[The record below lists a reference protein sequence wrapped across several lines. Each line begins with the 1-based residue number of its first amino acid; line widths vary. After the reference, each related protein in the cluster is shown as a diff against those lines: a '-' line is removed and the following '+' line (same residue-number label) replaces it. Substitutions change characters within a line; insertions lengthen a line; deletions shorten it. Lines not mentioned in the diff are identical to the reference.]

1 MATFLVSSQIAYN
14 SSGAFSPTAT
24 TDVDP
29 PASVTDGDSDST
41 FEQGDTVVGLTYR
54 GLFDMPLASGGT
66 ETLPVFSDATRFFIL
81 ASQPLSAYSPPA
93 TINPAALDP
102 SQSFTVCFLPATAI
116 ATPDGE
122 RPVETLAIGD
132 LVLTADGRSV
142 AVKWLGRQ
150 TLSTRFARH
159 AVIRIHA
166 GALGAG
172 LPRRDLRVT
181 ADHALLID
189 GLLVN
194 AGALVNGTTV
204 TREPAEAL
212 GDTFMVYHVETEA
225 HEIILAE
232 GAATETYI
240 DYVER
245 RAFDNHAEYMALYGD
260 APHTVEAAYPRI
272 CAARHLPP
280 ALRLRLAGCQAA

>member
-1 MATFLVSSQIAYN
+1 MASFLANSQIAYN
-14 SSGAFSPTAT
+14 GSGAFLAGSTSDFGSPL
-24 TDVDP
+24 
-29 PASVTDGDSDST
+29 SLSDGEPDTT
-41 FEQGDTVVGLTYR
+41 FEQGDTVSGLSYS

-66 ETLPVFSDATRFFIL
+66 ETLPVFFDGTRFFVL
-81 ASQPLSAYSPPA
+81 GSQPLSAYTAPA
-93 TINPAALDP
+93 TINPAALDS
-102 SQSFTVCFLPATAI
+102 SQSFTTCFLPGTAI
-116 ATPDGE
+116 ATPEGE
-122 RPVETLAIGD
+122 TPVETLAIGD
-132 LVLTADGRSV
+132 LVLTTDGRSI

-150 TLSTRFARH
+150 TLSARFSRH
-159 AVIRIHA
+159 AVIRIQA

-212 GDTFMVYHVETEA
+212 GETFTVYHVETEA

-245 RAFDNHAEYMALYGD
+245 RVFDNHAEYLALYGD
-260 APHTVEAAYPRI
+260 APKVVEAAYPRI
-272 CAARHLPP
+272 SAARHLPA
-280 ALRLRLAGCQAA
+280 ALRLRLAGRGAA